1 MKKIFIAIFA
11 LSSLMAQAQKNT
23 LLDQSFWQNSPDV
36 NAVKAEIEKGNSPSQ
51 QNAMSMDA
59 VTLAINAGAPTASIE
74 YLLSQ
79 PGNDIEKLT
88 HDGRTYLHWAA
99 NRGNAEVVEYLL
111 NKGAKYNVEDSHG
124 TTPLLFAAS
133 SGQQNTKIYDLFLA
147 HGADLKKE
155 LSPEGANVLLL
166 ALANDKDFTLTNYF
180 ISKGLDLNSTDAAG
194 NNAFCYAAKAGN
206 IDVLKA
212 LLQKG
217 VKPNANAMLMAAQGG
232 GRRGGGSGAT
242 LALYQYLESLNI
254 KPTTLAKNGEN
265 VLHSIVR
272 KQRQNEIIEYFLSK
286 GVDVNQADEDGN
298 TVLMNAALANRD
310 TAVLAMLIPHVKNIN
325 QANQNGLT
333 ALTLA
338 VRSNS
343 PEVVSYLINKGA
355 DVNVVDKKGNN
366 LAYYVVES
374 YRSQAGGFGGQGFGG
389 PNGPGAGRPNG
400 QTPNGQGE
408 QRAFNGPK
416 PEDFDAKI
424 KILQS
429 KGLKVTAPQKDGN
442 TLYHLAVAKNDLT
455 LLKRLEPLQIDANA
469 KNKEGLTA
477 LHKAALIAKDDAL
490 LKYLLSIGAKKDV
503 VTSFKETAF
512 DLASENESLSKNNIS
527 VNFLK

>member
-1 MKKIFIAIFA
+1 MKKLLIAILA
-11 LSSLMAQAQKNT
+11 LASVAARAQQNT
-23 LLDQSFWQNSPDV
+23 LLDQSFWQQAPDV
-36 NAVKAEIEKGNSPSQ
+36 NAVKAEVAKGNSPSQ
-51 QNAMSMDA
+51 ANGMSMDA
-59 VTLAINAGAPTASIE
+59 VTLAINAQAPTASIE

-79 PGNDIEKLT
+79 PGNDVGKLT

-99 NRGNAEVVEYLL
+99 SRGNADIVEYLL
-111 NKGAKYNVEDSHG
+111 NKGAKYQVEDSHG

-147 HGADLKKE
+147 HGADFKKE
-155 LSPEGANVLLL
+155 LSAEGANVLLL
-166 ALANDKDFTLTNYF
+166 AVANDKDFALTNYF
-180 ISKGLDLNSTDAAG
+180 VSKGLDLNSTDAAG

-217 VKPNANAMLMAAQGG
+217 VKANPNAMLMAAQGG
-232 GRRGGGSGAT
+232 GGRRGGSGAT
-242 LALYQYLESLNI
+242 LAVYQYLESLNI
-254 KPTTLAKNGEN
+254 KPSTLSKNGEN

-272 KQRQNEIIEYFLSK
+272 KQRQNDVIAYFLAK

-298 TVLMNAALANRD
+298 TVLMNAASTNRD
-310 TAVLAMLIPHVKNIN
+310 TAVLAMLIPNVKNIN
-325 QANQNGLT
+325 LANQNGST
-333 ALTLA
+333 ALTAA
-338 VRSNS
+338 VRGNS
-343 PEVVSYLINKGA
+343 PEVVSYLISKGA

-366 LAYYVVES
+366 LAYYAVEG
-374 YRSQAGGFGGQGFGG
+374 YRSQNGGFGGQGFGG
-389 PNGPGAGRPNG
+389 QNSPGAARPNG
-400 QTPNGQGE
+400 QVPNGQGE

-424 KILQS
+424 KILQN

-442 TLYHLAVAKNDLT
+442 TLYHLAVAKNDLS
-455 LLKRLEPLQIDANA
+455 LLKRLEPLQIDINS

-477 LHKAALIAKDDAL
+477 LHKAALIAKDDTL
-490 LKYLLSIGAKKDV
+490 LKYLLAIGAKKDA

-512 DLASENESLSKNNIS
+512 DLAGENESLKKNNVS